1 MVQRHGCRKVEF
13 RFFRPSASHVK
24 LAGDFN
30 DWQQEAT
37 PMSYEKDGWWRCELS
52 LDPGVYQFKY
62 WADGEW
68 FNDYASFG
76 LERGPFGWNSVVVI
90 ESNAAAA

>member
-1 MVQRHGCRKVEF
+1 MVQYNACQKVEF
-13 RFFRPSASHVK
+13 RFFRPGASHVK

-30 DWQQEAT
+30 YWQHEAT
-37 PMSYEKDGWWRCELS
+37 PMSTVNDGWWRCELS

-62 WADGEW
+62 WADGKW

-76 LERGPFGWNSVVVI
+76 LERGPFGWNSVVVV
-90 ESNAAAA
+90 EPTGVAA